1 MGSLE
6 GETLFANIPLD
17 KTNDSCINQ
26 LFTVLLLLFTDTVEG
41 FIRSE
46 LKQRLDLATKKS

>member
-17 KTNDSCINQ
+17 KTNYSCINQ

-41 FIRSE
+41 FIRLE
-46 LKQRLDLATKKS
+46 LKQRLDLATKES